1 MSGWAHP
8 HGDRRVLFDR
18 EADRYDRSRP
28 GYPAALVDAVLGRS
42 PQGVTVL
49 DVACGTGIAA
59 RLLAARGARVL
70 GVELNPRMAEVAER
84 HGITVEVGAF
94 ESWDA
99 AGRSFD
105 RITCAQAWHW
115 LDHDA
120 AARKAA
126 DLLRPDGR
134 LCLFWSIGVH
144 PPELA
149 AALADAYRRAG
160 AEHLT
165 IGYGGDRATDP
176 DVAIAI
182 VVDGLRATAR
192 FAEPRV
198 QWFPWTRTY
207 TRDLW
212 LDQILSHSDHIALQP
227 EQRQR
232 VLDEVGAAV
241 DAHGGGFEMDFRSVL
256 VAAEPL

>member
-1 MSGWAHP
+1 MAGWAHP

-28 GYPAALVDAVLGRS
+28 GYPAALIDAVLGPS
-42 PQGVTVL
+42 PQGVAVL

-84 HGITVEVGAF
+84 HGIPVEVGAF
-94 ESWDA
+94 ETWDP

-105 RITCAQAWHW
+105 RVTCAQAWHW

-120 AARKAA
+120 AAGRAA
-126 DLLRPDGR
+126 DLLRPGGR
-134 LCLFWSIGVH
+134 LCLFWSIGLH
-144 PPELA
+144 PADLA
-149 AALADAYRRAG
+149 AALEDAYRRAG
-160 AEHLT
+160 AGELT

-176 DVAIAI
+176 DAAIA
-182 VVDGLRATAR
+182 VVAGGLRSTGR

-198 QWFPWTRTY
+198 RWFPWTRSY
-207 TRDLW
+207 TRELW
-212 LDQILSHSDHIALQP
+212 LDQILSHSDHIALPP

-232 VLDEVGAAV
+232 VLDEVGAAI
-241 DAHGGGFEMDFRSVL
+241 DAHGGGFEMEYRSVL
-256 VAAEPL
+256 VDAEPL